1 MTGELQKGRVYYGGY
16 LPAGKR
22 IYIREDRALDL
33 IGEAIQEAQFPDWL
47 AQEGV
52 HIAREIIAEN
62 EKNSGSALRKAQ
74 KEISDIEAMLNKLL
88 DLHLSGGIDKATYL
102 ERARQL
108 QTRKATAQDVA
119 RSSLQDSET
128 TREELER
135 VIFGMRDLPELYA
148 KGTARERAKIV
159 RDLVDAVTVEAPDR
173 VSVRWAEPW
182 VNFATVAPAL
192 RTVREK
198 QRMRVYRDAIRT
210 AILRLA
216 A

>member
-1 MTGELQKGRVYYGGY
+1 MYYGGY

-128 TREELER
+128 TREEPER

-148 KGTARERAKIV
+148 KGTARESKDSAGSRRCGHRRGSGPGFSPVGGA
-159 RDLVDAVTVEAPDR
+159 LVNSR
-173 VSVRWAEPW
+173 PW
-182 VNFATVAPAL
+182 
-192 RTVREK
+192 
-198 QRMRVYRDAIRT
+198 RT
-210 AILRLA
+210 AHGSRKAENAGLPGRNSNRDSQA
-216 A
+216 GGMG